1 MDRKA
6 YLSMH
11 YGQLPKLALI
21 GGVTLVLASC
31 QPRGTITRTVPSVQ
45 LRERTVD
52 YRNLTVPEEGGIRF
66 TKFTEENEDVVGPY
80 IRSSEGVITWYT
92 PGMIAVSPNGEKVAY
107 VAERDSKRNIFI
119 KNTGGGRT
127 TIQRTFRNNVL
138 DMSYSPDGEYIV
150 FTEEQNND
158 YNILQ
163 IRANQGAAIQ
173 QISATSYRE
182 SSPVY
187 SDDGELIFYTQGET
201 VSSINDYRY
210 YIWSVNRSTALKT
223 QYSEGFNPSL
233 SKGDKDV
240 IAVCRNNRETGR
252 GEIYTINLNTGQET
266 LILSDPEIGYSSPS
280 LSPDGKTLAIVGT
293 TIATENRKE
302 NLDIY
307 TVGIDG
313 TNVTQLTFH
322 PGHDV
327 SPIWDPTGKEL
338 YFLAQRG
345 NTDGSWDVW
354 KMTIN

>member
-1 MDRKA
+1 MITIQFRG
-6 YLSMH
+6 YVSILF
-11 YGQLPKLALI
+11 LAL
-21 GGVTLVLASC
+21 TLGAC
-31 QPRGTITRTVPSVQ
+31 QPRGTVTRTVPRVVEQ
-45 LRERTVD
+45 ERVVD
-52 YRNLTVPEEGGIRF
+52 YRSLTVPEEGGIRF
-66 TKFTEENEDVVGPY
+66 TKFTEENEAIVGPY
-80 IRSSEGVITWYT
+80 ISSSQGVITWYT
-92 PGMIAVSPNGEKVAY
+92 PGMIAVSPDGEKVAY
-107 VAERDSKRNIFI
+107 VAERDGKRNIFI

-138 DMSYSPDGEYIV
+138 DMAYSPDGEYII

-187 SDDGELIFYTQGET
+187 SPDGELIFYTQGEY
-201 VSSINDYRY
+201 VSSLNDYRY
-210 YIWSVNRSTALKT
+210 YIWSINRATSLKT

-233 SKGDKDV
+233 TKKKSNV

-252 GEIYTINLNTGQET
+252 GEIYTIDLVSGQET
-266 LILSDPEIGYSSPS
+266 LILSDPEVGYSSPN
-280 LSPDGKTLAIVGT
+280 LSPDGTTLAVVGT
-293 TIATENRKE
+293 TVATESRKE

-307 TVGIDG
+307 TVKMDG
-313 TNVTQLTFH
+313 TNVTQVTFH

-327 SPIWDPTGKEL
+327 SPIWSPDGSEL

-345 NTDGSWDVW
+345 NADGSWDVW
-354 KMTIN
+354 KMGME

>member
-1 MDRKA
+1 MQ
-6 YLSMH
+6 
-11 YGQLPKLALI
+11 QLIKSNILLT
-21 GGVTLVLASC
+21 GGILLTLASC
-31 QPRGTITRTVPSVQ
+31 QPRGTITRTVPQVST
-45 LRERTVD
+45 RERTVD
-52 YRNLTVPEEGGIRF
+52 YRNLTVPEEGGIQF
-66 TKFTEENEDVVGPY
+66 TKFTEENEAVVGPY
-80 IRSSEGVITWYT
+80 IRSSEGIITWYT

-107 VAERDSKRNIFI
+107 VAERDGKRNIYI

-138 DMSYSPDGEYIV
+138 DMAYSPDGEYIV

-163 IRANQGAAIQ
+163 IHAFQGAAIQ

-187 SDDGELIFYTQGET
+187 SPQGDMIFYTQGEY
-201 VSSINDYRY
+201 VSSISDYRY
-210 YIWSVNRSTALKT
+210 YIWSINRQTALKT
-223 QYSEGFNPSL
+223 QYSEGFNPSM
-233 SKGDKDV
+233 SKGGKSV
-240 IAVCRNNRETGR
+240 ITVCRNNRETGR
-252 GEIYTINLNTGQET
+252 GEIYTIDLNSGQET
-266 LILSDPEIGYSSPS
+266 LILSDPDVGYSSPS
-280 LSPDGKTLAIVGT
+280 LSPDGKTIAVVGT
-293 TIATENRKE
+293 TIATESRKE

-327 SPIWDPTGKEL
+327 SPIWSPSGDAL

-345 NTDGSWDVW
+345 NADGSWDVW

>member
-1 MDRKA
+1 MNRTTCWYA
-6 YLSMH
+6 PAILF
-11 YGQLPKLALI
+11 GLI
-21 GGVTLVLASC
+21 VLTSC
-31 QPRGTITRTVPSVQ
+31 QPRGTITRQVPKVQ
-45 LRERTVD
+45 TIERTID

-80 IRSSEGVITWYT
+80 INSQEGVITWYT
-92 PGMIAVSPNGEKVAY
+92 PGMIAVSPEGEKVAY
-107 VAERDSKRNIFI
+107 VAERDGKRNIFI

-127 TIQRTFRNNVL
+127 TIQRTFRNNIL
-138 DMSYSPDGEYIV
+138 DMAYSPDGEYII

-158 YNILQ
+158 YNIMQ

-187 SDDGELIFYTQGET
+187 SYDGSLIYYTQGEYVT
-201 VSSINDYRY
+201 SLQDYRY
-210 YIWSVNRSTALKT
+210 YIWSINRSTSLKT

-233 SKGDKDV
+233 SKSNSDI

-252 GEIYTINLNTGQET
+252 GEIYTINLNSGQET
-266 LILSDPEIGYSSPS
+266 LILSDPEIGFSSPN
-280 LSPDGKTLAIVGT
+280 LSPDGKTLAVVGT

-307 TVGIDG
+307 TIQIDG
-313 TNVTQLTFH
+313 TALTQLTFH

-327 SPIWDPTGKEL
+327 SPIWSPDGDHL

-345 NTDGSWDVW
+345 NADGSWDVW
-354 KMTIN
+354 KMTIE